1 VSDSSLSHNSAAQAA
16 PEREPSHSE
25 AKRAKLEST
34 SSVISAEQTEKC
46 SKKTQF
52 IDDSGSDQDLFDAAD
67 ELERSFHA
75 DQMSQDAPASMG
87 NRKIKKLFSSTK
99 VRI

>member
-1 VSDSSLSHNSAAQAA
+1 LSHKSAAKAA

-34 SSVISAEQTEKC
+34 SSVTSAERSEKC

-67 ELERSFHA
+67 ELEKSFHADQISA

>member
-1 VSDSSLSHNSAAQAA
+1 VINSSSAE

-25 AKRAKLEST
+25 AKRLKLEST
-34 SSVISAEQTEKC
+34 SSVTIAEQSGKC
-46 SKKTQF
+46 SKKTHF

-75 DQMSQDAPASMG
+75 DQVSADQMSQDAPASMA
-87 NRKIKKLFSSTK
+87 NRKVKKLFSSTK